1 MASAKFFKTFFR
13 DATLEIEDLFLLESF
28 QIEYLPG
35 WVPDLELARVL
46 WAYPAIKRFLLKK
59 CPEISGFVERV
70 TSQYG
75 EVGSPD
81 ELALFEDTLVWTIAD
96 LLVYNKC
103 PEVYDSLDF
112 HTWDFS
118 EITRITPLEG
128 KTVVEGGAG
137 TGRVTLR
144 LAQQAKE
151 VFAVEPVT
159 RLRQFIRNK
168 AHNAKLENIYVLDGT
183 LHSLPLPDNFADVFV
198 TSHAL
203 GWYLDKELPEFERV
217 VKPGGTIVHCPGT
230 AASAGNDAT
239 HTALISPEWSY
250 NVAKYQEPD
259 GIKRKYWK
267 QVL

>member
-1 MASAKFFKTFFR
+1 LGS
-13 DATLEIEDLFLLESF
+13 
-28 QIEYLPG
+28 G
-35 WVPDLELARVL
+35 LALAGVL
-46 WAYPAIKRFLLKK
+46 WAYPAIKRYLLKK
-59 CPEISGFVERV
+59 CPAISGFVERV
-70 TSQYG
+70 ISQYG

-103 PEVYDSLDF
+103 PEVYDSLD
-112 HTWDFS
+112 
-118 EITRITPLEG
+118 
-128 KTVVEGGAG
+128 
-137 TGRVTLR
+137 
-144 LAQQAKE
+144 
-151 VFAVEPVT
+151 
-159 RLRQFIRNK
+159 
-168 AHNAKLENIYVLDGT
+168 GT
-183 LHSLPLPDNFADVFV
+183 LHSLPLPDNFADVFI

-203 GWYLDKELPEFERV
+203 GWYLDEELPEFERV

-230 AASAGNDAT
+230 AASAGNDTT